1 MIVFPMFA
9 YLKDE
14 FSVSD
19 LKLGALGSILILVN
33 SLAVLPLGYW
43 SERGNRQKIMAGGV
57 LFWSLATTLSGFAAT
72 FKTLLTARALVGVGE
87 AAFGALFSLGG
98 LSRGADILLGWRL
111 VTVLVGLLGRVGA
124 QGRLGGQGAAGEG
137 RGWESAAG
145 VGGWSGRGGYDGTS
159 VDGWGREALPRAL
172 SARAGTLVSAAIART
187 AQGTAAGRNGRR
199 RCMRAVAPASGSRFA
214 VPQDNLGAGCTPIGD
229 PNNKGE

>member
-1 MIVFPMFA
+1 MNPSPEIKTEDRQERRWLGLERPHFAGWQWKVLVLLTAVNLLNYFDRMIVFPMFA

-72 FKTLLTARALVGVGE
+72 FKTLLTARALVGVGG
-87 AAFGALFSLGG
+87 AKILYDSLTLSKIGPMVWVDLRIRPAGLAFCVG
-98 LSRGADILLGWRL
+98 LSLAI
-111 VTVLVGLLGRVGA
+111 GL
-124 QGRLGGQGAAGEG
+124 AA
-137 RGWESAAG
+137 S
-145 VGGWSGRGGYDGTS
+145 GWSA
-159 VDGWGREALPRAL
+159 WRA
-172 SARAGTLVSAAIART
+172 ARANIADALRST
-187 AQGTAAGRNGRR
+187 G
-199 RCMRAVAPASGSRFA
+199 
-214 VPQDNLGAGCTPIGD
+214 
-229 PNNKGE
+229 